1 MLVKMAFQ
9 ALCPATFE
17 VIRTETNPQ
26 TIHKFWEYILQIK
39 AWREMMKLALNS
51 DYATL
56 KQRFVVLFPS
66 KQWDKREVEEFISK
80 STSTEDVSESE
91 SPEENIV
98 GVALESQI
106 ISILQ
111 DRKRVTLKG
120 LWSHLSTNL
129 GGVNNL
135 IPFYPDDT
143 ALEKA
148 LELIEKINLD
158 ENSVYSL
165 KNE

>member
-1 MLVKMAFQ
+1 
-9 ALCPATFE
+9 
-17 VIRTETNPQ
+17 
-26 TIHKFWEYILQIK
+26 
-39 AWREMMKLALNS
+39 
-51 DYATL
+51 
-56 KQRFVVLFPS
+56 
-66 KQWDKREVEEFISK
+66 
-80 STSTEDVSESE
+80 
-91 SPEENIV
+91 
-98 GVALESQI
+98 
-106 ISILQ
+106 
-111 DRKRVTLKG
+111 
-120 LWSHLSTNL
+120 L